1 VAARGCTRLIRSL
14 SLELETFEDWQIAVY
29 VVCCL
34 IRVPLEV
41 FQVMSP
47 QTEEEFLK
55 ALKGDDPSLAA
66 TAEAMLWR
74 TWCRS
79 GNAEADRIFR
89 VGVDAMQEGKLDE
102 AEAEFTRVIDI
113 APDFAEGWN
122 KRATVRFMRKDFA
135 GSIADCQETLA
146 RNPNHFGAS
155 SGQGLCHMS
164 LGEYREAAVCF
175 RRALE
180 IHPHL
185 DAVRYN
191 LTLAEAEGGG
201 SGYLH

>member
-1 VAARGCTRLIRSL
+1 VIPAN
-14 SLELETFEDWQIAVY
+14 
-29 VVCCL
+29 
-34 IRVPLEV
+34 
-41 FQVMSP
+41 
-47 QTEEEFLK
+47 EEEALK
-55 ALKGDDPSLAA
+55 ALKGDSATLAA
-66 TAEAMLWR
+66 TAEAILWR

-79 GNAEADRIFR
+79 GDSEVDRIFR
-89 VGVDAMQEGKLDE
+89 AGIEAMQRKQLDQ
-102 AEAEFTRVIDI
+102 AETLFTRVIDL

-122 KRATVRFMRKDFA
+122 KRATVRYLMKNFA

-146 RNPNHFGAS
+146 RNPNHFGAC

-164 LGEYREAAVCF
+164 LGQYREAATCF

-185 DAVRYN
+185 AAVRHN
-191 LTLAEAEGGG
+191 LALAESEGGG

>member
-1 VAARGCTRLIRSL
+1 MYPTTEQEA
-14 SLELETFEDWQIAVY
+14 LE
-29 VVCCL
+29 
-34 IRVPLEV
+34 
-41 FQVMSP
+41 
-47 QTEEEFLK
+47 
-55 ALKGDDPSLAA
+55 ALKGDDPELAA
-66 TAEAMLWR
+66 TAEAMLWSA
-74 TWCRS
+74 WCRS
-79 GNAEADRIFR
+79 GNAEADRLFR
-89 VGVDAMQEGKLDE
+89 AGVDAMQNRKLDE
-102 AEAEFTRVIDI
+102 AEELFGCVIEMLP
-113 APDFAEGWN
+113 AFAEGWN
-122 KRATVRFMRKDFA
+122 KRATIRYMRKNFK

-164 LGEYREAAVCF
+164 LGEFREAAVCF

-191 LTLAEAEGGG
+191 LALAESEGGG